1 MEIGRLF
8 RMRQIVTLSGVDQSQ
23 ESLMQLTDKTI
34 LVSGG
39 SSGLGAATARRFLDQ
54 GASIIIADLASPA
67 ESLVDDFQSRVFH
80 QPTDVTSEEDVR
92 SLIAEGQN
100 RLGPLRGA
108 VICAGIAHAERIVG
122 KRGAASLDA
131 FRKVID
137 VNLIGTFNVARLAA
151 EAMCQHEPM
160 ADDERGAIVMTA
172 SIAAFDGQIGQAAYS
187 ASKGGVAALA
197 LPLARDLARHGIRV
211 NVIAPGVF
219 ETPMFDGIP
228 DKLRESLIAQIP
240 FPHRLGHVD
249 EFAALA
255 QHSFE
260 NVMLNGT
267 TLRLDG
273 ALRMG
278 AQ

>member
-1 MEIGRLF
+1 
-8 RMRQIVTLSGVDQSQ
+8 
-23 ESLMQLTDKTI
+23 MQLANQTI
-34 LVSGG
+34 LISGG

-54 GASIIIADLASPA
+54 GASVIIADLASPDVTMV
-67 ESLVDDFQSRVFH
+67 EGHEGRVFH

-92 SLIAEGQN
+92 SLIAEGEN

-122 KRGAASLDA
+122 RNGAASLDA
-131 FRKVID
+131 FRKVIE

-151 EAMCQHEPM
+151 KAISKHEPM
-160 ADDERGAIVMTA
+160 ADEERGALVMTA

-219 ETPMFDGIP
+219 ETPMFDGIS
-228 DKLRESLIAQIP
+228 DEFRDSLIQQIP
-240 FPHRLGHVD
+240 FPHRLGHAD

-255 QHSFE
+255 QHAFE
-260 NVMLNGT
+260 NIMLNGT

-273 ALRMG
+273 ALRM
-278 AQ
+278 AAK

>member
-1 MEIGRLF
+1 M
-8 RMRQIVTLSGVDQSQ
+8 QIAGQ
-23 ESLMQLTDKTI
+23 TI

-54 GASIIIADLASPA
+54 GASIIIADLATPEASRA
-67 ESLVDDFQSRVFH
+67 DDYQTRIFH
-80 QPTDVTSEEDVR
+80 QPTNVTSDEDVR
-92 SLIAEGQN
+92 SLITEGQN

-108 VICAGIAHAERIVG
+108 VICAGIAHAERVVG
-122 KRGAASLDA
+122 RNGAASLDA
-131 FRKVID
+131 FRRVIE

-151 EAMCQHEPM
+151 EAMAVHEPLS
-160 ADDERGAIVMTA
+160 DDERGAIVMTA
-172 SIAAFDGQIGQAAYS
+172 SIAAFDGQIGQSAYA

-219 ETPMFDGIP
+219 ETAMFAGVSDEI
-228 DKLRESLIAQIP
+228 RESLIQQIP
-240 FPHRLGHVD
+240 FPHRLGHAD

-255 QHSFE
+255 QHAFE

-267 TLRLDG
+267 TIRLDG
-273 ALRMG
+273 ALRMS
-278 AQ
+278 AK